1 MTTRPELPRRSFIA
15 AGLGNGL
22 GSGLGGVIAN
32 GLVGGLVGGL
42 MGGPNAS
49 LAAAPGSPLPSKPA
63 QASTGGATGPTWR
76 TRALLALGT
85 TTRLRIAHA
94 DAAKADRALDAAA
107 AAILAVEA
115 SMSLFRPT
123 SEVARLN
130 RAGRLMSP
138 SAGLLAV
145 LREAQLVSARSDGA
159 FDVTVQPLWL
169 AHELARQAGRL
180 PSTAELTAARSHIGW
195 QGLVVSDDH
204 IALARPGMAITLNG
218 IAQGHAADA
227 ALAALRAHGVR
238 DALVDAGEFAAS
250 GHNEQGR
257 AWTLGI
263 EDPHDEARL
272 VAALQLDGRAL
283 ATSADNRSS
292 FTPDHRHHH
301 IIDPATGRSPPA
313 LSSVSV
319 LAPSAMRA
327 DALTKVMFM
336 AGPARIDALARQ
348 WGVDVLWVDK
358 QGRWGATAGLRASLS

>member
-1 MTTRPELPRRSFIA
+1 M
-15 AGLGNGL
+15 
-22 GSGLGGVIAN
+22 
-32 GLVGGLVGGL
+32 
-42 MGGPNAS
+42 
-49 LAAAPGSPLPSKPA
+49 
-63 QASTGGATGPTWR
+63 WR

-94 DAAKADRALDAAA
+94 DAAQADRALGAAA
-107 AAILAVEA
+107 AAILAVDA

-145 LREAQLVSARSDGA
+145 LREAQRVSARSDGA

-169 AHELARQAGRL
+169 AHDLAHQAGRL
-180 PSTAELTAARSHIGW
+180 ASTAELTAARSRIGW
-195 QGLVVSDDH
+195 QGLLVADDH
-204 IALARPGMAITLNG
+204 ITLARPGMAITLNG
-218 IAQGHAADA
+218 IAQGYATDA
-227 ALAALRAHGVR
+227 ALAALRAHGVS
-238 DALVDAGEFAAS
+238 DALVDAGEFAAC
-250 GHNEQGR
+250 GYNEQGR

-272 VAALQLDGRAL
+272 VTALHLDGRAL
-283 ATSADNRSS
+283 ATSADHRSS

-336 AGPARIDALARQ
+336 AGPARIAGLARQ

-358 QGRWGATAGLRASLS
+358 QGRWSATAGLHASLS